1 MSCGYIAGNAVITL
15 TVRDSAVQVRDRLYI
30 TRELL
35 YHCLSHPSENLLATL
50 RRGGGYISSQPL
62 MDDLLLLHSSLMST
76 RDETIANGPV
86 LNAIRQVQ
94 TFGSSLMRLD
104 IRQESTRH
112 RDVMNAIT
120 QHLDLG
126 SFHSWSEEEKVAFC
140 ERELRVRCTVVK
152 RIYCCVTHS
161 LHTYDCRH
169 SSCLHLL
176 AFPPCSCGFR
186 CADLLCLTITRC
198 ATGVP

>member
-1 MSCGYIAGNAVITL
+1 
-15 TVRDSAVQVRDRLYI
+15 VRDRLYI

-152 RIYCCVTHS
+152 RIYCCVRTVFTHMTADTPVVCIHWLFHHAAVDS
-161 LHTYDCRH
+161 DVLTYY
-169 SSCLHLL
+169 
-176 AFPPCSCGFR
+176 A
-186 CADLLCLTITRC
+186 
-198 ATGVP
+198 